1 MMIILSHFYGQL
13 LCCELHESQ
22 TRRQLRVRIPK
33 YPKVCCQPSP
43 SSPTST
49 CFPPSRSV
57 CESFSRVCSA
67 RNVAKYLAT
76 FWPLGC
82 FLYKWQ
88 LIKLLA
94 PFPRGEGGGGCSGAA
109 FLAQNSNLVS
119 KLSPRFNCCP
129 RNELQLN
136 SFSHFLLPLLSLVQL
151 LALILMPTETLIPR
165 GTSHVPTVSR
175 NYVNCKLA
183 KLC

>member
-1 MMIILSHFYGQL
+1 MIILSHFYGQL

-43 SSPTST
+43 APPPLPASLPLAVSASLSLVCAQPAMLLNIWLPFGHLAAFYINGSSLNCWPR
-49 CFPPSRSV
+49 FRRS
-57 CESFSRVCSA
+57 
-67 RNVAKYLAT
+67 
-76 FWPLGC
+76 
-82 FLYKWQ
+82 
-88 LIKLLA
+88 
-94 PFPRGEGGGGCSGAA
+94 GGGWAGAA

-119 KLSPRFNCCP
+119 KLSPRLNCCP

-136 SFSHFLLPLLSLVQL
+136 SFSHFLLPLLSLLQL
-151 LALILMPTETLIPR
+151 LALILTLIPR

-175 NYVNCKLA
+175 NYVNCKLW

>member
-43 SSPTST
+43 SSHLYLL
-49 CFPPSRSV
+49 PSSLSV

-94 PFPRGEGGGGCSGAA
+94 PFPEGGKEGG
-109 FLAQNSNLVS
+109 QVRLV
-119 KLSPRFNCCP
+119 
-129 RNELQLN
+129 
-136 SFSHFLLPLLSLVQL
+136 
-151 LALILMPTETLIPR
+151 M
-165 GTSHVPTVSR
+165 
-175 NYVNCKLA
+175 
-183 KLC
+183 LCGISSTKF